1 MIYVILDN
9 GHGSDTPGKCSP
21 DKRLYEWSFNRDIV
35 RRISAKLNELNIP
48 NEILVTEDFDVSLN
62 ERVKRAN
69 KMSLMAKKQGLEPIL
84 ISIHIN
90 ASGNGGWKSAN
101 GWSVWVSNNASIK
114 SREFAQILYTE
125 AEELGLKGNRSTPKE
140 RYWSANFYILKN
152 TNCPAVLTE
161 NMFQDNKDDVEFL
174 LSEEG
179 KNKITEL
186 HIEAI
191 KKSM

>member
-9 GHGSDTPGKCSP
+9 GHGADTPGKCSP
-21 DKRLYEWSFNRDIV
+21 DKRLYEWSWNRDIV

-62 ERVKRAN
+62 ERVRRVN

-114 SREFAQILYTE
+114 SKEFAQILYAE

-140 RYWSANFYILKN
+140 RYWTSNFYILKN

-161 NMFQDNKDDVEFL
+161 NMFQDNKDDVELL

-179 KNKITEL
+179 KNKITKL

-191 KKSM
+191 KKII

>member
-21 DKRLYEWSFNRDIV
+21 DKRLYEWSWNRDIV
-35 RRISAKLNELNIP
+35 SRISEKLNELNIP
-48 NEILVTEDFDVSLN
+48 NEILVTEDFDVPLN
-62 ERVKRAN
+62 ERVNRAN

-90 ASGNGGWKSAN
+90 AAGNGGWKSAN

-125 AEELGLKGNRSTPKE
+125 AEKLGLKGNRSTPNE
-140 RYWSANFYILKN
+140 RYWTSNFYILKN

-191 KKSM
+191 KKII

>member
-21 DKRLYEWSFNRDIV
+21 DKRLYEWSWNRDIV
-35 RRISAKLNELNIP
+35 SRISARLNELNIP
-48 NEILVTEDFDVSLN
+48 NEILVTEDFDVPLS
-62 ERVKRAN
+62 ERVKRVN

-90 ASGNGGWKSAN
+90 AAGNSGWKSAN

-114 SREFAQILYTE
+114 SREFAQILYAE

-140 RYWSANFYILKN
+140 RYCTSNFYILKN

-191 KKSM
+191 KKII

>member
-9 GHGSDTPGKCSP
+9 GHGYDTPGKCSP
-21 DKRLYEWSFNRDIV
+21 DKRLYEWSWNRDIV
-35 RRISAKLNELNIP
+35 KRISAKLNELNIP

-62 ERVKRAN
+62 ERVNRAN

-90 ASGNGGWKSAN
+90 AAGNGSWKSAN
-101 GWSVWVSNNASIK
+101 GWSVWVSNNASVK
-114 SREFAQILYTE
+114 SREFAQILYAE
-125 AEELGLKGNRSTPKE
+125 AEELGLKGNRYTPKE
-140 RYWSANFYILKN
+140 RYCTDNFYILKN

-186 HIEAI
+186 HIEGI
-191 KKSM
+191 KKII

>member
-9 GHGSDTPGKCSP
+9 GHGVNTPGKCSP
-21 DKRLYEWSFNRDIV
+21 DKRLYEWSWNRDIV
-35 RRISAKLNELNIP
+35 RRISTILNELNIP

-90 ASGNGGWKSAN
+90 ASGNVGWKSAN

-140 RYWSANFYILKN
+140 RYWTANFYILKN

-186 HIEAI
+186 HIKAI

>member
-9 GHGSDTPGKCSP
+9 GHGYDTPGKCSP
-21 DKRLYEWSFNRDIV
+21 DKRLYEWSWNRDIV
-35 RRISAKLNELNIP
+35 KRISAKLNELNIP

-62 ERVKRAN
+62 ERVNRAN

-90 ASGNGGWKSAN
+90 AAGNGSWKSAN
-101 GWSVWVSNNASIK
+101 GWSVLVSNNASVK
-114 SREFAQILYTE
+114 SREFAQILYAE

-140 RYWSANFYILKN
+140 RYWTANFYILKN

-191 KKSM
+191 KKII

>member
-9 GHGSDTPGKCSP
+9 GHGYDTPGKCSP
-21 DKRLYEWSFNRDIV
+21 DKRLYEWSWNRDIV
-35 RRISAKLNELNIP
+35 NRISAKLNKLNIH
-48 NEILVTEDFDVSLN
+48 NDILVTEDFDVSLN
-62 ERVKRAN
+62 ERVKRVN

-114 SREFAQILYTE
+114 SREFAQILYAE

-140 RYWSANFYILKN
+140 RYWTANFYILKN

-191 KKSM
+191 KKII

>member
-9 GHGSDTPGKCSP
+9 GHGANTPGKCSP
-21 DKRLYEWSFNRDIV
+21 DKRLYEWSWNRDIV
-35 RRISAKLNELNIP
+35 KRISAKLNELNIP

-62 ERVKRAN
+62 ERVNRAN

-90 ASGNGGWKSAN
+90 AAGNGGWKSAN

-114 SREFAQILYTE
+114 SREFAKILYTE
-125 AEELGLKGNRSTPKE
+125 AEKLGLKGNRSTPKE
-140 RYWSANFYILKN
+140 RYWTSNFYILKN

-179 KNKITEL
+179 KNKITKL
-186 HIEAI
+186 HIESI
-191 KKSM
+191 KKII

>member
-9 GHGSDTPGKCSP
+9 GHGADTPGKCSP
-21 DKRLYEWSFNRDIV
+21 DKRLYEWSWNRDIV
-35 RRISAKLNELNIP
+35 RRISAKLDELNIP
-48 NEILVTEDFDVSLN
+48 NEILVTEDFDVSLS

-69 KMSLMAKKQGLEPIL
+69 KMSLIAKKQGLEPIL

-90 ASGNGGWKSAN
+90 ASGNGGWNSAN

-114 SREFAQILYTE
+114 SRKFAQILYAE

-140 RYWSANFYILKN
+140 RYWTANFYILKN

-161 NMFQDNKDDVEFL
+161 NMFQDNKDDVELL

-191 KKSM
+191 KKII

>member
-9 GHGSDTPGKCSP
+9 GHGEDTPGKCSP
-21 DKRLYEWSFNRDIV
+21 DKRLYEWSWNRDIV
-35 RRISAKLNELNIP
+35 KRISAKLNELNIP

-114 SREFAQILYTE
+114 SKEFAQILYYE

-140 RYWSANFYILKN
+140 RYWTANFYILKN
-152 TNCPAVLTE
+152 TSCPAVLTE

-191 KKSM
+191 KKII

>member
-21 DKRLYEWSFNRDIV
+21 DKRLYEWSWNRDIV
-35 RRISAKLNELNIP
+35 RRISAKLDELNIP

-62 ERVKRAN
+62 ERVNRAN

-90 ASGNGGWKSAN
+90 AAGNGCWNSAN
-101 GWSVWVSNNASIK
+101 GWSVWVSNNASVK
-114 SREFAQILYTE
+114 SREFAQILYAE

-140 RYWSANFYILKN
+140 RYWTANFYILKN

-191 KKSM
+191 KKII

>member
-9 GHGSDTPGKCSP
+9 GHGVDTPGKCSP
-21 DKRLYEWSFNRDIV
+21 DKRLYEWSWNRDIV
-35 RRISAKLNELNIP
+35 KRISAKLNELNIP

-140 RYWSANFYILKN
+140 RYWTSNFYILKN

-191 KKSM
+191 KKII

>member
-9 GHGSDTPGKCSP
+9 GHGENTPGKCSP
-21 DKRLYEWSFNRDIV
+21 DKRLYEWYWNRDIV
-35 RRISAKLNELNIP
+35 RRISARLNELNIP
-48 NEILVTEDFDVSLN
+48 NEILVTEDFDVSLS

-125 AEELGLKGNRSTPKE
+125 AEEVGLKGNRSTPKE
-140 RYWSANFYILKN
+140 RYWTANFYILKN

>member
-9 GHGSDTPGKCSP
+9 GHGENTPGKCSP
-21 DKRLYEWSFNRDIV
+21 DKRLYEWSWNRDIV
-35 RRISAKLNELNIP
+35 KRISAKLDELNIP

-90 ASGNGGWKSAN
+90 AAGNGCWNSAN

-114 SREFAQILYTE
+114 SKEFAKILYAE
-125 AEELGLKGNRSTPKE
+125 AEKLGLKGNRSTPKE
-140 RYWSANFYILKN
+140 RYWTSNFYILKN

-191 KKSM
+191 KKII

>member
-9 GHGSDTPGKCSP
+9 GHGYDTPGKCSP
-21 DKRLYEWSFNRDIV
+21 DKRLYEWSWNRDIV
-35 RRISAKLNELNIP
+35 KRISAKLDELNIP

-62 ERVKRAN
+62 ERVNRAN

-90 ASGNGGWKSAN
+90 AAGNGGWNSAN
-101 GWSVWVSNNASIK
+101 GWSVWVSNNASVK
-114 SREFAQILYTE
+114 SMEFAQILYAE
-125 AEELGLKGNRSTPKE
+125 AEELGLKGNRYTPKE
-140 RYWSANFYILKN
+140 RYWTANFYILKN

>member
-9 GHGSDTPGKCSP
+9 GHGANTPGKCSP
-21 DKRLYEWSFNRDIV
+21 DKRLYEWSWNRDIV
-35 RRISAKLNELNIP
+35 SRISAKLNELNIP

-125 AEELGLKGNRSTPKE
+125 AEALGLKGNRSTPKE
-140 RYWSANFYILKN
+140 RYWTANFYILKN

-191 KKSM
+191 KKII

>member
-21 DKRLYEWSFNRDIV
+21 DKRLYEWSWNRDIV
-35 RRISAKLNELNIP
+35 SRISEKLNELNIP
-48 NEILVTEDFDVSLN
+48 NEILVTEDFDVPLN
-62 ERVKRAN
+62 ERVNRAN

-101 GWSVWVSNNASIK
+101 GWSVWVSNNSSIK
-114 SREFAQILYTE
+114 SREFAQILYAE
-125 AEELGLKGNRSTPKE
+125 AEKLGLKGNRSTPKE
-140 RYWSANFYILKN
+140 RYWTANFYILKN

-191 KKSM
+191 KKII

>member
-9 GHGSDTPGKCSP
+9 GHGYDTPGKCSP
-21 DKRLYEWSFNRDIV
+21 DKRLYEWSCNRDIV
-35 RRISAKLNELNIP
+35 KRISAKLNELNIP

-62 ERVKRAN
+62 ERVNRAN

-90 ASGNGGWKSAN
+90 AAGNGGWKSAN
-101 GWSVWVSNNASIK
+101 GWSVWVSNNASVK
-114 SREFAQILYTE
+114 SREFAQILYAE

-140 RYWSANFYILKN
+140 RYWTANFYILKN
-152 TNCPAVLTE
+152 TNCPSVLTE

>member
-21 DKRLYEWSFNRDIV
+21 DKRLYEWSWNRDIV
-35 RRISAKLNELNIP
+35 KRISAKLYELNIP

-90 ASGNGGWKSAN
+90 AAGNGCWNSAN

-114 SREFAQILYTE
+114 SRLFAQILYAE

-140 RYWSANFYILKN
+140 RYWTANFYILKN

-191 KKSM
+191 KKII

>member
-9 GHGSDTPGKCSP
+9 GHGVNTPGKCSP
-21 DKRLYEWSFNRDIV
+21 DKRLYEWSWNRDIV
-35 RRISAKLNELNIP
+35 SRISARLNELNIP
-48 NEILVTEDFDVSLN
+48 NEILVTEDFDVSLS

-69 KMSLMAKKQGLEPIL
+69 KMSLMAKKQGLESIL

-90 ASGNGGWKSAN
+90 AAGNGGWKSAN
-101 GWSVWVSNNASIK
+101 GWSVWVSNNASK
-114 SREFAQILYTE
+114 QSREFAQILYAE
-125 AEELGLKGNRSTPKE
+125 AEALELTGNRAVPKE
-140 RYWSANFYILKN
+140 RYWTSNFYILRN

-191 KKSM
+191 KKII

>member
-21 DKRLYEWSFNRDIV
+21 DKRLYEWSWNRDIV
-35 RRISAKLNELNIP
+35 SRISAKLDELNIP
-48 NEILVTEDFDVSLN
+48 NEILVTEDFDVPLN
-62 ERVKRAN
+62 ERVNRAN

-101 GWSVWVSNNASIK
+101 GWSVWVSNNSSIK
-114 SREFAQILYTE
+114 SREFAQILYAE
-125 AEELGLKGNRSTPKE
+125 AEKLGLKGNRSTPKE
-140 RYWSANFYILKN
+140 RYWTSNFYILKN

-191 KKSM
+191 KKII

>member
-9 GHGSDTPGKCSP
+9 GHGSNTPGKCSP
-21 DKRLYEWSFNRDIV
+21 DKRLYEWSWNRDIV
-35 RRISAKLNELNIP
+35 RRISSKLNELNIP
-48 NEILVTEDFDVSLN
+48 NEILVTEDFDVPLN

-90 ASGNGGWKSAN
+90 AAGNGGWNSAN
-101 GWSVWVSNNASIK
+101 GWSVWVSKNASIK
-114 SREFAQILYTE
+114 SREFAKILYTE

-140 RYWSANFYILKN
+140 RYWTANFYILKN

-191 KKSM
+191 KKII

>member
-9 GHGSDTPGKCSP
+9 GHGVNTPGKCSP
-21 DKRLYEWSFNRDIV
+21 DKRLYEWSWNRDIV
-35 RRISAKLNELNIP
+35 RRISARLNEINIP
-48 NEILVTEDFDVSLN
+48 NEILVTEDFDVPLN

-101 GWSVWVSNNASIK
+101 GWSVWVSNNASMK
-114 SREFAQILYTE
+114 SREFAQILYAE
-125 AEELGLKGNRSTPKE
+125 AEKLGLKGNRSTPNE
-140 RYWSANFYILKN
+140 RYWTSNFYILKN

>member
-21 DKRLYEWSFNRDIV
+21 DKRLYEWSWNRDIV
-35 RRISAKLNELNIP
+35 RRISSKLNELNIP

-114 SREFAQILYTE
+114 SKEFAQILYAE

-140 RYWSANFYILKN
+140 RYWTANFYILKN

-191 KKSM
+191 KKII

>member
-9 GHGSDTPGKCSP
+9 GHGYDTPGKCSP
-21 DKRLYEWSFNRDIV
+21 DKRLYEWSWNRDIV
-35 RRISAKLNELNIP
+35 RRISAKLDELNIP

-90 ASGNGGWKSAN
+90 ASGNGGWKYAN
-101 GWSVWVSNNASIK
+101 GWSVWVSNNASVK
-114 SREFAQILYTE
+114 SREFAQILYAE

-140 RYWSANFYILKN
+140 RYWTANFYILKN

-186 HIEAI
+186 HIEGI
-191 KKSM
+191 KKII

>member
-21 DKRLYEWSFNRDIV
+21 DKRLYEWSWNRDIV
-35 RRISAKLNELNIP
+35 KRISAKLNELNIP
-48 NEILVTEDFDVSLN
+48 NEILVTEDFDVSLS

-114 SREFAQILYTE
+114 SREFAHILYSE

-140 RYWSANFYILKN
+140 RYWTSNFYILKN
-152 TNCPAVLTE
+152 TNCPSVLTE

-191 KKSM
+191 KKII

>member
-21 DKRLYEWSFNRDIV
+21 DKRLYEWSWNRDIV
-35 RRISAKLNELNIP
+35 SRISAKLNELNIP

-90 ASGNGGWKSAN
+90 ASGNSGWKSAN

-140 RYWSANFYILKN
+140 RYWTANFYILKN

>member
-9 GHGSDTPGKCSP
+9 GHGANTPGKCSP
-21 DKRLYEWSFNRDIV
+21 DKRLYEWSWNRDIV
-35 RRISAKLNELNIP
+35 SRISAKLNELNIP

-90 ASGNGGWKSAN
+90 ASGNGCWNSAN
-101 GWSVWVSNNASIK
+101 GWSVWVSKNASIK
-114 SREFAQILYTE
+114 SMEFAQILYAE
-125 AEELGLKGNRSTPKE
+125 AEELGLKGNRSIPNE
-140 RYWSANFYILKN
+140 RYWTSNFYILKN

-186 HIEAI
+186 HIEGI
-191 KKSM
+191 KKII

>member
-9 GHGSDTPGKCSP
+9 GHGYDTPGKCSP
-21 DKRLYEWSFNRDIV
+21 DKRLYEWSWNRDIV
-35 RRISAKLNELNIP
+35 KRISAKLNELNIP

-62 ERVKRAN
+62 ERVNRAN

-90 ASGNGGWKSAN
+90 AAGNGSWKSAN
-101 GWSVWVSNNASIK
+101 GWSVWVSNNASVK
-114 SREFAQILYTE
+114 SREFAQILYAE

-140 RYWSANFYILKN
+140 RYWTANFYILKN

>member
-21 DKRLYEWSFNRDIV
+21 DKRLYEWSWNRDIV

-69 KMSLMAKKQGLEPIL
+69 KMSLMAKKQGLDPIL
-84 ISIHIN
+84 ISVHIN

-140 RYWSANFYILKN
+140 RYWTANFYILKN

-161 NMFQDNKDDVEFL
+161 NMFQDNKDDVELL

-186 HIEAI
+186 HIEEI

>member
-9 GHGSDTPGKCSP
+9 GHGANTPGKCSP
-21 DKRLYEWSFNRDIV
+21 DKRLYEWSWNRDIV
-35 RRISAKLNELNIP
+35 SRISAKLDELNIP

-62 ERVKRAN
+62 ERVNRAN

-90 ASGNGGWKSAN
+90 AAGNGGWKSAN

-114 SREFAQILYTE
+114 SREFAQILYAE

-140 RYWSANFYILKN
+140 RYCTANFYILKN

-191 KKSM
+191 KKII

>member
-21 DKRLYEWSFNRDIV
+21 DKRLYEWSWNRDIV
-35 RRISAKLNELNIP
+35 SRISARLNELNIP
-48 NEILVTEDFDVSLN
+48 NEILVTEDFDVPLS
-62 ERVKRAN
+62 ERVKRVN

-90 ASGNGGWKSAN
+90 AAGNSGWKSAN

-114 SREFAQILYTE
+114 SREFAQILYAE

-140 RYWSANFYILKN
+140 RYWTSNFYILKN

-191 KKSM
+191 KKII

>member
-9 GHGSDTPGKCSP
+9 GHGYDTPGKCSP
-21 DKRLYEWSFNRDIV
+21 DKRLYEWSWNRDIV

-62 ERVKRAN
+62 ERVNRAN
-69 KMSLMAKKQGLEPIL
+69 KMSLMAKKQGLESIL

-90 ASGNGGWKSAN
+90 AAGNGGWKSAN
-101 GWSVWVSNNASIK
+101 GWSVWVSNNSSVK
-114 SREFAQILYTE
+114 SREFAQILYAE

-140 RYWSANFYILKN
+140 RYWTANFYILKN

>member
-9 GHGSDTPGKCSP
+9 GHGYDTPGKCSP
-21 DKRLYEWSFNRDIV
+21 DKRLYEWSWNRDIV

-48 NEILVTEDFDVSLN
+48 NEILVTEDFDVSLS

-114 SREFAQILYTE
+114 SKEFAQILYSE

-140 RYWSANFYILKN
+140 RYWTANFYILKN

-161 NMFQDNKDDVEFL
+161 NMFQDNKDDAEFL

-191 KKSM
+191 KKII

>member
-9 GHGSDTPGKCSP
+9 GHGANTPGKCSP
-21 DKRLYEWSFNRDIV
+21 DKRLYEWSWNRDIV
-35 RRISAKLNELNIP
+35 NRISAKLNELNIP
-48 NEILVTEDFDVSLN
+48 NEILVTEDFDVPLN

-90 ASGNGGWKSAN
+90 AEGNGGWKSAN

-114 SREFAQILYTE
+114 SREFAQILYAE

-140 RYWSANFYILKN
+140 RYWTSNFYILKN

-174 LSEEG
+174 LSEDG
-179 KNKITEL
+179 KNKIVEL

-191 KKSM
+191 KKII